1 MNQKI
6 QTFKNFLIKKNKQK
20 QQKQQQ
26 TKTTT
31 PILYAG
37 IERGDKPKT
46 IKEDYSSPNKTY
58 VTHSELVVR
67 HKFNENHRA
76 AIRAYTEESVTKF
89 NNHLYEKEKMNLGM
103 EHDRWAA
110 RSSPRN
116 KALIKHLSSAI
127 SSNTA
132 HKDIHTYTG
141 LFHDPRK
148 YFSKKETHT
157 LVKMPAFTSTSLDPD
172 RALKFAEKHRDNV
185 RHVLKINIPQHAR
198 CGYVGD
204 VSSHSHEKEMIIH
217 HGAHLKIKTKPYKIH
232 KTPGGFTHYH
242 EADLIHDGVEYTSL
256 HSDKK

>member
-1 MNQKI
+1 MTKKI

-20 QQKQQQ
+20 QQ
-26 TKTTT
+26 TTT

-46 IKEDYSSPNKTY
+46 IKEDYSSPNEMY
-58 VTHSELVVR
+58 VTHSELVKR
-67 HKFNENHRA
+67 HKFNENHKT
-76 AIRAYTEESVTKF
+76 AIRAYTEESFTKF

-103 EHDRWAA
+103 EHDSKTAT
-110 RSSPRN
+110 SLHN

-157 LVKMPAFTSTSLDPD
+157 HVKMPAFTSTSLDPD
-172 RALKFAEKHRDNV
+172 RAVKFAKKHKDNV
-185 RHVLKINIPQHAR
+185 RHVLKINIPQHTR

-204 VSSHSHEKEMIIH
+204 VSSHSYEKEMIIH
-217 HGAHLKIKTKPYKIH
+217 HGAHLKIKNKPYKIH